1 MACCIIKAIRTHSE
15 YVVLIAFPLQQ
26 WMHERTSLL
35 RFYTHRLSWSE
46 SINEC
51 HLTRC
56 PRLTSATVRVRNSPL
71 YVHSNCTDLGA
82 AHGTCCTDCIHIASY
97 LVSWATFLVQSYN
110 FERFTALELQVAAPF
125 ECAILARRCLPF
137 PLFFFWD
144 EVTFLLILLLQHNI
158 TCLSSRH
165 LIYVLFYIMT
175 MEREAVK

>member
-97 LVSWATFLVQSYN
+97 LVSWATFFCTVVQFWEIHCFGVTSCRPIWMRN
-110 FERFTALELQVAAPF
+110 IGKT
-125 ECAILARRCLPF
+125 LPSL
-137 PLFFFWD
+137 PPFFFLGRGN
-144 EVTFLLILLLQHNI
+144 FSFNI
-158 TCLSSRH
+158 TPA
-165 LIYVLFYIMT
+165 T
-175 MEREAVK
+175 